1 MVSILPPQIVRMD
14 DLEGVPPPWALEK
27 MGIRP
32 LGSNSYALDE
42 KQPIIRERQSELEHA
57 LEYWSDWLTESGA
70 TVQTHVRY
78 EMSLRSTAAS
88 ILHAA
93 SELDADVIAMRTH
106 ARRGLSRAMTG
117 SVADEILR
125 MSTVPILLYTTQTL
139 DAQAE
144 AIPAASLEIK
154 ITSS

>member
-14 DLEGVPPPWALEK
+14 DLEGVPAPWPLEK

-78 EMSLRSTAAS
+78 EMSLRNTAAS
-88 ILHAA
+88 IQHAA

-106 ARRGLSRAMTG
+106 ARRGLSARRVEAQLFAYYLPSHSAAPRA
-117 SVADEILR
+117 VAVE
-125 MSTVPILLYTTQTL
+125 PGH
-139 DAQAE
+139 
-144 AIPAASLEIK
+144 
-154 ITSS
+154 